1 MFFEVVANP
10 RSAIIRLRS
19 CRKGARAGSSGD
31 KAISRKRLRIHD
43 QAGFI
48 WAHRR
53 SPATILTWLL
63 LSSSLVLL
71 ICLVLARHGNLA
83 WDDAD
88 YLRRGLADA
97 RHATSGTTLAV
108 IPRLLARLIK
118 EQPKPPLLVGWIAVG
133 ALLTDR
139 SHIDMLMV
147 YSSVV
152 PFLLLALGTVGLARR
167 LHGPAA
173 GLLALAFLLA
183 SPRALSFG
191 GKVMVETFLAFWVLL
206 ALGLASELAVW
217 PRWTT
222 GIALGL
228 ATGLA
233 LLTKLTAVLLLAGAS
248 VSFLWWMFRPGPDRS
263 LRKRALGWAI
273 VMCLAVAGPWYA
285 CNARVAVRFGTFSA
299 RYNLLA
305 EGQSRIVSPRDRLG
319 RILSDLPGWPLIVM
333 LGVVGFGISVRRG
346 SNPTLETA
354 ERAALCSTPARFRV
368 LVVASTLAAAGALM
382 IPAYFDTRFLL
393 PLWPSI
399 AVALGGALARA
410 FRGLTFR
417 PRVAIG
423 AALAASLAASI
434 AGVVGEPAS
443 TTCWAARGLI
453 DQIVSR
459 YGVATLANVGNVAD
473 WNVCKTGL
481 INELRDDPGNCFVL
495 HDLSAES
502 AEGLRTRLPRFD
514 AVVVLETAAFPSGF
528 LAAVPGLNRAYPS
541 IFSTIEADS
550 AWVRLDGLPLEGLP
564 PLTIYGRRGERSRTH
579 VMPSEVAQVGGR
591 ATSTRK

>member
-1 MFFEVVANP
+1 MY
-10 RSAIIRLRS
+10 
-19 CRKGARAGSSGD
+19 
-31 KAISRKRLRIHD
+31 D
-43 QAGFI
+43 QAGFL
-48 WAHRR
+48 WANRR
-53 SPATILTWLL
+53 SPATILSWLL

-97 RHATSGTTLAV
+97 RHATSGMTLAV

-118 EQPKPPLLVGWIAVG
+118 QQPKPPLLVGWIALG
-133 ALLTDR
+133 ALLTGR
-139 SHIDMLMV
+139 SHVNMLMV

-167 LHGPAA
+167 FHGPTA
-173 GLLALAFLLA
+173 GLLALALLVA

-191 GKVMVETFLAFWVLL
+191 GKVMVETLLAFWVLL

-217 PRWTT
+217 PRRTT

-248 VSFLWWMFRPGPDRS
+248 VSFLGWMFRPGPDRS
-263 LRKRALGWAI
+263 LRQRALGWAI
-273 VMCLAVAGPWYA
+273 VTCLAVAGPWYA
-285 CNARVAVRFGTFSA
+285 CNARAAVQFATFSA

-305 EGQSRIVSPRDRLG
+305 EGQPRIVPLWDRLG
-319 RILSDLPGWPLIVM
+319 RILGDLPGWPLIVM
-333 LGVVGFGISVRRG
+333 LGVMGFGISVRRG

-368 LVVASTLAAAGALM
+368 LVVASTLVAAGALM

-399 AVALGGALARA
+399 AVALGGALAQA

-453 DQIVSR
+453 DQLVSR

-481 INELRDDPGNCFVL
+481 INELREDPGNCFVL

-514 AVVVLETAAFPSGF
+514 AVVVLETPAFPSGF
-528 LAAVPGLNRAYPS
+528 LAAVPGLNCAYPS
-541 IFSTIEADS
+541 IFSTIEADP
-550 AWVRLDGLPLEGLP
+550 ALVRLDGLPLEGLP
-564 PLTIYGRRGERSRTH
+564 PLTIYVRRGERSRTQTH

>member
-1 MFFEVVANP
+1 MY
-10 RSAIIRLRS
+10 
-19 CRKGARAGSSGD
+19 
-31 KAISRKRLRIHD
+31 D
-43 QAGFI
+43 QAGFL
-48 WAHRR
+48 WASRR

-97 RHATSGTTLAV
+97 RHATSETTLAV

-118 EQPKPPLLVGWIAVG
+118 EQPKPPLLVGWIALG
-133 ALLTDR
+133 ALLTGR

-167 LHGPAA
+167 FHGPAA
-173 GLLALAFLLA
+173 GLLALGFLLA

-191 GKVMVETFLAFWVLL
+191 GKVMVETFLGFWVLL
-206 ALGLASELAVW
+206 ALALASGLADG
-217 PRWTT
+217 PGRQT

-233 LLTKLTAVLLLAGAS
+233 LLMKLTAVLLFAGAS
-248 VSFLWWMFRPGPDRS
+248 LPFLLWMFRPVPDRS
-263 LRKRALGWAI
+263 PSQRALGWAI
-273 VMCLAVAGPWYA
+273 VTCLAVEGLWYA
-285 CNARVAVRFGTFSA
+285 CNARAAVQFGAFSA
-299 RYNLLA
+299 HYNLLA
-305 EGQSRIVSPRDRLG
+305 EGQSRIVPAWDRLA
-319 RILSDLPGWPLIVM
+319 RILGDLPGWPLIVM
-333 LGVVGFGISVRRG
+333 LGVAGFGISVGRG
-346 SNPTLETA
+346 SKPTFETA
-354 ERAALCSTPARFRV
+354 ETAALCSSPARFRV
-368 LVVASTLAAAGALM
+368 LVVASTLVAAGALM

-399 AVALGGALARA
+399 AVALGVALAQA

-423 AALAASLAASI
+423 AALAAGLAASI

-459 YGVATLANVGNVAD
+459 YGVATLANVGNMAD

-481 INELRDDPGNCFVL
+481 INELRDNPGDCFVL

-502 AEGLRTRLPRFD
+502 AEELRRRLPRFD
-514 AVVVLETAAFPSGF
+514 AVIVLETGAFPAGF
-528 LAAVPGLNRAYPS
+528 VAAAPGLNCAYPS
-541 IFSTIEADS
+541 IFSTIEADP
-550 AWVRLDGLPLEGLP
+550 ALVRLDGLPLEGLP
-564 PLTIYGRRGERSRTH
+564 PLTVYVWRGERSRTH
-579 VMPSEVAQVGGR
+579 VMPSEVGQAGGR
-591 ATSTRK
+591 AASTRK

>member
-1 MFFEVVANP
+1 MY
-10 RSAIIRLRS
+10 
-19 CRKGARAGSSGD
+19 
-31 KAISRKRLRIHD
+31 D
-43 QAGFI
+43 QAGFL
-48 WAHRR
+48 WASRR

-118 EQPKPPLLVGWIAVG
+118 EQPKPPLLVGWIALG
-133 ALLTDR
+133 ALLTGR

-147 YSSVV
+147 YSSVM

-167 LHGPAA
+167 FHGPAA

-183 SPRALSFG
+183 SPRTLSFG

-217 PRWTT
+217 PHRTT

-233 LLTKLTAVLLLAGAS
+233 LLTKLTTVLLLAGAS

-273 VMCLAVAGPWYA
+273 VTCLVVAGPWYA
-285 CNARVAVRFGTFSA
+285 CNARAAVRFGTFSA

-305 EGQSRIVSPRDRLG
+305 EGQSRIVPPWDRLG
-319 RILSDLPGWPLIVM
+319 RILGDLPGWPLIVM

-346 SNPTLETA
+346 SNPALETA
-354 ERAALCSTPARFRV
+354 ETAALCSTPARFRV
-368 LVVASTLAAAGALM
+368 LVVASTLVAAVALM
-382 IPAYFDTRFLL
+382 IPVYFDTRFLL

-399 AVALGGALARA
+399 AVALGGALAQA

-417 PRVAIG
+417 PRVAIV

-453 DQIVSR
+453 DQIVSQ

-564 PLTIYGRRGERSRTH
+564 PLTIYVRRREGSRGH
-579 VMPSEVAQVGGR
+579 VLPAEVSQVGGR
-591 ATSTRK
+591 PTSIRK